1 MAARLVRRCCWRHF
15 SAFVAAPSAV
25 PASLLAPA
33 GKVVMARALPQPPF
47 ASFHTSSPSSWAD
60 GFSVKE
66 QVEDSGNPEHKMIRE
81 LIETATSPQELF
93 QLTKHHALNSNQASL
108 IITQLSRLAA
118 LKNLETES
126 ILQDERFQE
135 VLSIMD
141 SQISRVWNNTLL
153 NLLKSLYS
161 LGVDSNRREM
171 QSVEQEVLWRLRRLT
186 FRQLASLAE
195 FFAVKQVKE
204 SRLLNEVIKKLELRW
219 TELEGTR
226 TVVALMS
233 KVGHI
238 SPALMDRLEDKALE
252 LAEQFSPDDI
262 RKISLALAYQNRR
275 CVPLLRALSYHLIQ
289 KHSDLSLNVMLDLIF
304 AYGKL
309 NFHQPQVFQKIA
321 TDLHPHVSTM
331 TPIEVTRC
339 IRSFAVLKWL
349 NLPLFEAI
357 AQYALDNTKE
367 LSVPHL
373 CNIILSFARLNFQP
387 SGIEDFF
394 NMVHELLPGQLDS
407 LEPHLLTD
415 LVWSLCV
422 LQQAKAP
429 YLQRV
434 LAPDFHAQIRGD
446 QSFRAQN
453 LRLRLININAA
464 ARLESPS
471 YQGPFLPAE
480 MLSTMLPVGEKVTLL
495 QSSLREA
502 LAGVLGRQDNGRFDV
517 HTIYGWQIDAEMVVN
532 SENKP
537 LPLKDFAAPHLLYS
551 EGTKPLPPGARRV
564 AFLRWEFPNFSNR
577 SKDLLGG
584 YVMARRHIQA
594 AGFLVVDVSSCREE
608 RGLLIPWRWRSRPLL
623 KRGQGGSASFLLA
636 PLAFFLTALDP
647 IQQGRVPGQA
657 LSAPWCPRLCVG
669 QLGRSP
675 ACPRWD

>member
-1 MAARLVRRCCWRHF
+1 MAARLVQRCCWRHLG
-15 SAFVAAPSAV
+15 AFVSTPSAV
-25 PASLLAPA
+25 PASLLVPA
-33 GKVVMARALPQPPF
+33 GKVVMARALPQAPF
-47 ASFHTSSPSSWAD
+47 ALFHSSSPSSWAD

-66 QVEDSGNPEHKMIRE
+66 QVEDSGNPEHKMIGE

-93 QLTKHHALNSNQASL
+93 QLSELHDLNSNQASL

-118 LKNLETES
+118 EKKLETES
-126 ILQDERFQE
+126 ILQDERFQQ
-135 VLSIMD
+135 LIGITD
-141 SQISRVWNNTLL
+141 SQISQVWNNTLV

-161 LGVDSNRREM
+161 LGMDSSRREM

-195 FFAVKQVKE
+195 FLAVKQGKE
-204 SRLLNEVIKKLELRW
+204 SKLLNEVIKKLELRW

-226 TVVALMS
+226 TVVTLMA
-233 KVGHI
+233 KVGHV

-252 LAEQFSPDDI
+252 LAEQFNPDDI
-262 RKISLALAYQNRR
+262 RKITLALAYQNRR

-289 KHSDLSLNVMLDLIF
+289 KHPELSLNILMDLIF

-331 TPIEVTRC
+331 TPVEVTRC
-339 IRSFAVLKWL
+339 IRSFALLKWL
-349 NLPLFEAI
+349 SLPLSEAI
-357 AQYALDNTKE
+357 AQYALDNTKQ
-367 LSVPHL
+367 LSVTHL

-387 SGIEDFF
+387 SGSEDFF
-394 NMVHELLPGQLDS
+394 NVVHEELQDQLDN

-434 LAPDFHAQIRGD
+434 LAPEFHARIRGD
-446 QSFRAQN
+446 QSLKAQN
-453 LRLRLININAA
+453 LRLKLIHINATA
-464 ARLESPS
+464 KLESPD
-471 YQGPFLPAE
+471 YRGPFLPAE
-480 MLSTMLPVGEKVTLL
+480 MLNVAEPAGEKVTLL

-502 LAGVLGRQDNGRFDV
+502 LAGVLGSRDNGRFDV
-517 HTIYGWQIDAEMVVN
+517 RTIYGWQIDAEMVVN
-532 SENKP
+532 NENKP
-537 LPLKDFAAPHLLYS
+537 LPLKDFAAPHLLRS

-577 SKDLLGG
+577 SKDLLGR
-584 YVMARRHIQA
+584 YVMARRHVQA
-594 AGFLVVDVSSCREE
+594 AGFLVVDVPHYEFLELKLE
-608 RGLLIPWRWRSRPLL
+608 RQR
-623 KRGQGGSASFLLA
+623 
-636 PLAFFLTALDP
+636 TAYLRDK
-647 IQQGRVPGQA
+647 
-657 LSAPWCPRLCVG
+657 LSKAMAKEMAR
-669 QLGRSP
+669 
-675 ACPRWD
+675 

>member
-1 MAARLVRRCCWRHF
+1 
-15 SAFVAAPSAV
+15 
-25 PASLLAPA
+25 
-33 GKVVMARALPQPPF
+33 
-47 ASFHTSSPSSWAD
+47 
-60 GFSVKE
+60 
-66 QVEDSGNPEHKMIRE
+66 MIRE

-126 ILQDERFQE
+126 ILQDECFQE

-161 LGVDSNRREM
+161 LGVDRNRREM

-289 KHSDLSLNVMLDLIF
+289 KHSELSLNVMLDLIF

-339 IRSFAVLKWL
+339 IRSFAILKWL

-357 AQYALDNTKE
+357 AQYALDNTNQ
-367 LSVPHL
+367 LSVTHL
-373 CNIILSFARLNFQP
+373 CSIILSFARLNFQP

-394 NMVHELLPGQLDS
+394 NMVHELLQGQLDS

-471 YQGPFLPAE
+471 YQGPFLPVE

-577 SKDLLGG
+577 SKDLLGS

-594 AGFLVVDVSSCREE
+594 AGFLVVDVPHYEFLELKLE
-608 RGLLIPWRWRSRPLL
+608 RQRTAYL
-623 KRGQGGSASFLLA
+623 KDKLNKVMAKEMAS
-636 PLAFFLTALDP
+636 
-647 IQQGRVPGQA
+647 
-657 LSAPWCPRLCVG
+657 
-669 QLGRSP
+669 
-675 ACPRWD
+675 